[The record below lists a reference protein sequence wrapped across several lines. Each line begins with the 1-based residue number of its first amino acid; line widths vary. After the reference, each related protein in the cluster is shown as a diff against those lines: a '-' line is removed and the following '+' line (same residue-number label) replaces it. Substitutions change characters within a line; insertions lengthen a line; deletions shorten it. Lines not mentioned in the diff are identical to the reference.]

1 MYEIKVLGS
10 KDFDKLPY
18 DGISDS
24 LGIADVKKNRVFVR
38 NTGIHEIN
46 RYLIN
51 HEIDHL
57 VEEHATDE
65 DANGIRHKKGPK
77 IFKDIF
83 LPAITGG
90 ISSAIGGG
98 GEGGG
103 SSLLSGIT
111 SLFGGGGEKASG
123 SYQPEQQQNS
133 GSYSP
138 SGGFGSPMNLFGNQ
152 QMGSASGSLPQA
164 VSGSYQPSITT
175 GLGAESNESGIPPE
189 VLAKLKSGNYQG
201 RLTF

>member
-1 MYEIKVLGS
+1 MYEIKVLNS
-10 KDFDKLPY
+10 KEFDKLPY

-24 LGIADVKKNRVFVR
+24 LGIADVKRNRVFVR
-38 NTGIHEIN
+38 DTGVHELN
-46 RYLIN
+46 RYLIS

-65 DANGIRHKKGPK
+65 DAHGIRHKKGPK
-77 IFKDIF
+77 LFKDIF

-90 ISSAIGGG
+90 
-98 GEGGG
+98 
-103 SSLLSGIT
+103 
-111 SLFGGGGEKASG
+111 LFGGGTGALEGAASGFGDYQNRTGSNSQSSG
-123 SYQPEQQQNS
+123 SYMPQQTS

-138 SGGFGSPMNLFGNQ
+138 SGGFGSPLNLFGDQ
-152 QMGSASGSLPQA
+152 QMGSASGNLPSA

-175 GLGAESNESGIPPE
+175 GLGGQSSELPPE
-189 VLAKLKSGNYQG
+189 LLQKLQGGNYAG